1 MTHPTQ
7 ALVRAR
13 KEQDR
18 RRRRALTQQQGYR
31 WRTVTIPASAEH
43 EGRHRIQVTLAWV
56 CPRCKGPRG
65 QVVRAVSYDGSRR
78 LECDGWTN
86 PCGHVDHYES
96 LRREASAGPTA
107 HAASSTIGGGAS

>member
-1 MTHPTQ
+1 MTRPTP
-7 ALVRAR
+7 AAVRRR

-18 RRRRALTQQQGYR
+18 QRRRALTHQQGYR

-56 CPRCKGPRG
+56 CPRCRGPRG
-65 QVVRAVSYDGSRR
+65 EVARAVSYDGSRR
-78 LECDGWTN
+78 LECDAWTN

-96 LRREASAGPTA
+96 LRCEAAA
-107 HAASSTIGGGAS
+107 AARASSTIGGRAS